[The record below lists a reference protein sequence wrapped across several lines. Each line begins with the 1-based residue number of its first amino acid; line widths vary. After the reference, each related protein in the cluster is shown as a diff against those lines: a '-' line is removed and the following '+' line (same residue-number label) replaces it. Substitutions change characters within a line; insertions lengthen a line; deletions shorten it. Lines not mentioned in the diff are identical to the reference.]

1 MWRLTRTMVGAAV
14 AATALLDAT
23 GALGQRTPS
32 FIGIYNFRDVG
43 GYTTADG
50 RTVRSGVLYRS
61 ATLGDMTPA
70 DRDALL
76 SLGIHSEVDLRCP
89 DEMAEMP
96 SRWAGARMK
105 VTRPFLALCVPPRQQ
120 EPEVTEP
127 GEGYAQ
133 AARLGASGLG
143 KTFRDLS
150 RSSEG
155 TLIHCTGGAD
165 RTGLAVAILF
175 RILGVSEEQIEHEY
189 MLTNDYWSSAEG
201 LRHADRILR
210 GAPTPPG
217 FPGMKPTTVR
227 VMFAT
232 LDRQYGTFDR
242 YVRDGLQ
249 LSQGDVRAIRR
260 RLLAE

>member
-1 MWRLTRTMVGAAV
+1 MWQLTRTMLSAVV
-14 AATALLDAT
+14 AAATLL
-23 GALGQRTPS
+23 PP

-43 GYTTADG
+43 GYETADG

-61 ATLGDMTPA
+61 ATLGDMTPS

-96 SRWAGARMK
+96 SRWAGVRMK
-105 VTRPFLALCVPPRQQ
+105 VTTPFVPLCVPPAPH

-150 RSSEG
+150 RSSEA
-155 TLIHCTGGAD
+155 TVIHCTGGAD

-175 RILGVSEEQIEHEY
+175 RMLGVSEEQIEHEY

-210 GAPTPPG
+210 GTPVPPG
-217 FPGMKPTTVR
+217 FPGMKPTTIR
-227 VMFAT
+227 VMFAAI
-232 LDRQYGTFDR
+232 DRQYGTFDR
-242 YVRDGLQ
+242 YVRDGMQ
-249 LSQGDVRAIRR
+249 LSEGDVRAIRR
-260 RLLAE
+260 RFLVVR